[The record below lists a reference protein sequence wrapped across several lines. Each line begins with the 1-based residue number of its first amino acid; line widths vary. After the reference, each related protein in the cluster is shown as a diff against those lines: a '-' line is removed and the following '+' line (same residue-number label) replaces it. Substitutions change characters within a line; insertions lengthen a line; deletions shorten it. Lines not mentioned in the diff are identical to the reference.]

1 MSIFTDHPHSIGES
15 YFEHFVSASRF
26 GARLIGAGLACI
38 VHGVFPFWCKTTGSK
53 AIRQL
58 SADMIHGR
66 EKFGPGDRR
75 QGEQRDW
82 CI

>member
-15 YFEHFVSASRF
+15 YFGHLASASRF
-26 GARLIGAGLACI
+26 GGRLIVAGLACI
-38 VHGVFPFWCKTTGSK
+38 VHGIFPFWCKSTGSK
-53 AIRQL
+53 AVKKL
-58 SADMIHGR
+58 AADMIHGR
-66 EKFGPGDRR
+66 EKYGPGDRR

>member
-38 VHGVFPFWCKTTGSK
+38 VHGVFPFLCKTTGSK
-53 AIRQL
+53 AVRQL
-58 SADMIHGR
+58 SAEMIHGR